1 MKTFYILTPLP
12 KSQLANVSAILPTL
26 QVVSPLLA
34 LQWHDSIAIF
44 KDQQQPFIDF
54 EEAEDVLRILIRNA
68 SEVFANSVVCTLEI
82 DLTFEEFATRFSM
95 TQSHKPII
103 TTTPSVSYQAELTE
117 GRRAIIIGVDH
128 LQELEAITALLV
140 NDLGMD
146 VYTADTSVEAI
157 PLMEDLQPSV
167 AIVNLEMQDMHGWG
181 FIKKLR
187 EITDLRHVCLIVLSD
202 NPQDVVFA
210 LKVPR
215 VAAFIYRPL
224 NLSRLR
230 EQVYKVVIEPFGCF
244 QPSE

>member
-1 MKTFYILTPLP
+1 MKTFYILTVLP
-12 KSQLANVSAILPTL
+12 KSQLRNVSAILPTL
-26 QVVSPLLA
+26 HLASPLVA
-34 LQWHDSIAIF
+34 LQWHDSVAIF
-44 KDQQQPFIDF
+44 KDHEQPFIDF
-54 EEAEDVLRILIRNA
+54 EEAEEVLRVLTRYA
-68 SEVFANSVVCTLEI
+68 SEVFTNSVVCTLELN
-82 DLTFEEFATRFSM
+82 LTVDEFVARFGLPQSPNLLISPATM
-95 TQSHKPII
+95 PHEPK
-103 TTTPSVSYQAELTE
+103 LTE
-117 GRRAIIIGVDH
+117 GRKAIMIGVDRTD
-128 LQELEAITALLV
+128 ELEAITALLA
-140 NDLGMD
+140 NELRMN
-146 VYTADTSVEAI
+146 VYTADTSIEAI
-157 PLMEDLQPSV
+157 PLMEDLQPAV

-230 EQVYKVVIEPFGCF
+230 EQVYKVVVEPFGCF